1 MFKCLGIVGLSII
14 FLTSC
19 SVERNL
25 AHKYVHEYKGN
36 GILIVPTY
44 ELFKDNLTIGY
55 DTAMHYNSTQLDSIA
70 WAQSYFIK
78 QISDSAFLTTFT
90 NALIDELS
98 LYGYDVYVDGGADAF
113 LSLPD
118 PKWIVQISQLQFS
131 EEHNSFYGQAY
142 GESFSKSEALYKWNK
157 ILLDSWIDVNKANT
171 DSQNLLYLNAYMQDD
186 MKSDIETVKKS
197 DNYVQEV
204 FIRDSL
210 DIEDTYL
217 MANLLG
223 KKHAELL
230 FDYFMNTYV
239 CENLPI
245 AVEYRKYF
253 HYNRKSRSLIGYS
266 DERFQVIE

>member
-1 MFKCLGIVGLSII
+1 MFKYLGIIGLSVA

-19 SVERNL
+19 SIERNL
-25 AHKYVHEYKGN
+25 AHKYVHDHNGN

-70 WAQSYFIK
+70 WAQSYFLK
-78 QISDSAFLTTFT
+78 HISDSAFLTSFT

-98 LYGYDVYVDGGADAF
+98 SYGYDVYVDGGADAF

-131 EEHNSFYGQAY
+131 EEHNVFFGDEYND
-142 GESFSKSEALYKWNK
+142 SFSKKEAKYKWNK
-157 ILLDSWIDVNKANT
+157 LLLDSWIDVNKVNT
-171 DSQNLLYLNAYMQDD
+171 DAQNLLYLNAYMQDD
-186 MKSDIETVKKS
+186 IKADVETVKKS
-197 DNYVQEV
+197 NNFIQEV
-204 FIRDSL
+204 IIRDSL
-210 DIEDTYL
+210 DIEDAYL

-230 FDYFMNTYV
+230 FDYFMNIYV
-239 CENLPI
+239 CESLPL
-245 AVEYRKYF
+245 AVPYRKYF
-253 HYNRKSRSLIGYS
+253 HYNRKTKSLTWAFY
-266 DERFQVIE
+266 ERFQVIE